1 MNCWQCKVEINKG
14 ALFCDECS
22 RLQPPSP
29 ALNHFE
35 RLGLKVQYDLT
46 SQEVVSAHRTLQR
59 KVHPDRFVSKSD
71 RERRFSLEHATA
83 LNDAVRTLKDPQKRA
98 TYLLSMRGFDIEAEN
113 STIKLNPMFLMEVM
127 ELREAISELGG
138 ADNQTERAQIEHEV
152 AARYE
157 GTLST
162 VGLAL
167 DDDESTQSNE
177 EIAHLVAELKYLK
190 RMLDQI
196 HGESE

>member
-1 MNCWQCKVEINKG
+1 MSCWQCGSELS
-14 ALFCDECS
+14 ATSLFCDGCKH
-22 RLQPPSP
+22 LQPPSP
-29 ALNHFE
+29 TLNHFE
-35 RLGLKVQYDLT
+35 RLGLEVQYSIT
-46 SQEVVSAHRTLQR
+46 AKEVVQAHRALQR
-59 KVHPDRFVSKSD
+59 KVHPDRFVSKGD
-71 RERRFSLEHATA
+71 RERRLSLEHATA
-83 LNDAVRTLKDPQKRA
+83 LNDAVRTLKDPQRRA
-98 TYLLSMRGFDIEAEN
+98 TYLLAMRGFDIESEKSA
-113 STIKLNPMFLMEVM
+113 IKLNPMFLMEVM

-157 GTLST
+157 GTLET
-162 VGLAL
+162 VGRAL
-167 DDDESTQSNE
+167 DNEAAERSNE

>member
-1 MNCWQCKVEINKG
+1 MSCWQCGIEVESTT
-14 ALFCDECS
+14 LFCGGCKH
-22 RLQPPSP
+22 LQPPSP
-29 ALNHFE
+29 AVNHFE
-35 RLGLKVQYDLT
+35 RLGLEAVYDMT
-46 SQEVVSAHRTLQR
+46 AEQVTQCHRQLQR

-71 RERRFSLEHATA
+71 RERRLSLEHATA
-83 LNDAVRTLKDPQKRA
+83 LNDAVRTLKDPQRRA
-98 TYLLSMRGFDIEAEN
+98 TYMLAMRGFDIESET
-113 STIKLNPMFLMEVM
+113 SVIKLNPMFLMEVM

-157 GTLST
+157 ETLRD

-167 DDDESTQSNE
+167 DDDNSTLGNE
-177 EIAHLVAELKYLK
+177 EIGHKVAELKYLK